1 MMLVFKQF
9 RFFSILRDKKM
20 FSTDDIF
27 NYDKSKSDPS
37 GPGPAS
43 YYVPRRPPQE
53 KISPSYT
60 FGRRCLVE
68 KSSFYKKKRK
78 KIEILILF

>member
-1 MMLVFKQF
+1 
-9 RFFSILRDKKM
+9 M
-20 FSTDDIF
+20 FSSDDIF

-68 KSSFYKKKRK
+68 KS
-78 KIEILILF
+78 ILLLF